1 MMLKEWLKGL
11 HHSVKHLQCY
21 LDEYTYRINRH
32 KWKDTIFH
40 NLISKMVTHDPVKYS
55 EFEIAT

>member
-21 LDEYTYRINRH
+21 LDEYRH